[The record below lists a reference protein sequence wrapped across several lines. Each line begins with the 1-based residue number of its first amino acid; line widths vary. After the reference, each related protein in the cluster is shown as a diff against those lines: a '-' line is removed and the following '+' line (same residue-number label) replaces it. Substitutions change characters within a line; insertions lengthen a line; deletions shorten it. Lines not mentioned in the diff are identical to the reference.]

1 MKVKKSYNIELYI
14 GSKNEDTDQDFTK
27 EELMSEISLFQD
39 EHYIMIPVCV
49 SSVEFLCGV
58 RYIEKG
64 WKVSV
69 INFPKINAKEKDLN
83 EFMTNLARILL
94 QVFKQNSI
102 CVVGSK
108 KTIMVEK

>member
-1 MKVKKSYNIELYI
+1 MKVKKSCNIELYI
-14 GSKNEDTDQDFTK
+14 GSKNQDTNQDFTK

-49 SSVEFLCGV
+49 SPVEFLCGV
-58 RYIEKG
+58 SYIEKG